1 MPLRQSRGFQKCI
14 VHFKRMIFITYFAMS
29 VIDNRQKKD
38 RQCKGQQKKDKGK
51 NNDEKKA

>member
-1 MPLRQSRGFQKCI
+1 MPLRQSKGFQKCI
-14 VHFKRMIFITYFAMS
+14 VHVKRMIFITYFAMS

-38 RQCKGQQKKDKGK
+38 RQCKGQQKKDKRK

>member
-14 VHFKRMIFITYFAMS
+14 VHVKRMIFITYFAMS